1 MIKLLKVG
9 KDRYLERFKP
19 KSIDEQGNE
28 VFLVPT
34 DINALKELIK
44 ATIDWFTEH
53 KYINRKLAE
62 IKESLDD
69 LSTEKAYLEGIFD
82 ANGIDPNAVRK
93 ATVQIILGLKTR
105 DEAVKE
111 LSIPDELLAYFD
123 RSIEIAKIFDWKER
137 VWRKE
142 AELEAQVDVNETQV
156 ETAEELLEL
165 YKDIPALCER
175 AYSEIPLEV
184 SGD

>member
-9 KDRYLERFKP
+9 SRYLKHFEP
-19 KSIDEQGNE
+19 KSVDEQGNE

-53 KYINRKLAE
+53 KYIKGKLAE

-82 ANGIDPNAVRK
+82 ANGIDPNAVRR

-105 DEAVKE
+105 DEAVEE
-111 LSIPDELLAYFD
+111 LSIPDELLSYFD
-123 RSIEIAKIFDWKER
+123 RSIEIARIFDWKER

-142 AELEAQVDVNETQV
+142 AELEAQVDEAQV

-165 YKDIPALCER
+165 YKDIPALCEK